1 MRTWTIAVALGGVLL
16 SIGACFLGWFAAHD
30 EYCQY
35 GGSIQPGDCGTYELA
50 NLTLGVVT
58 PWVGII
64 LYALTVIGVLTIS
77 TLAESLGK
85 FHHTLRQINPRAR
98 R

>member
-35 GGSIQPGDCGTYELA
+35 GGSIKPGDCGTYELA

-85 FHHTLRQINPRAR
+85 FHHTLRQINPRACR
-98 R
+98 